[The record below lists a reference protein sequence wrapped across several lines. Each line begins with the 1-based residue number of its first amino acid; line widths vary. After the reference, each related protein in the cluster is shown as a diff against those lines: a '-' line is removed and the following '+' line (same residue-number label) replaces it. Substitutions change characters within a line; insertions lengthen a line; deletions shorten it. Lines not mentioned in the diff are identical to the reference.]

1 MTFSGL
7 CILGLDFSSA
17 CIACTFCLS
26 VFLSD
31 CCISGRF
38 HKEKDR
44 HPLIDERIA
53 GPYALAKISECAQV
67 LVSMR
72 AVFWIQSFGSICP
85 DCLHGLYK
93 PKLVLCFF
101 FGIFLCPYVLFST
114 LQDQEQLRLFWKL
127 AEMQAQIEKRLVE
140 RFCSFVD
147 FFLAVVLSKNVFAG
161 IDCFG

>member
-44 HPLIDERIA
+44 HLLIDERIA

-72 AVFWIQSFGSICP
+72 AVFWIQSFGSIRA

-93 PKLVLCFF
+93 LDFVLCFL
-101 FGIFLCPYVLFST
+101 FGIFLGSFVRFRT
-114 LQDQEQLRLFWKL
+114 LQEEIRLFWKL

-140 RFCSFVD
+140 RFCGFVD